1 MTGTH
6 QTGNSP
12 ESRRDTVLRV
22 LKESGAYVS
31 GQELCDMLGISRT
44 AVWKIIAGLKK
55 DGYVIE
61 AVNNRGYRLAGRTGT
76 GPFDRQGIMKHLH
89 TAELAQNVVFK
100 TETGSTNQDVMELS
114 DQGAAHGTLV
124 CAAMQTAGRGRR
136 GRTWISPADANTY
149 FSLLLKPA
157 FAAEKAPML
166 TLLAAIACAEAIGE
180 QLAAAAGDGAVPCE
194 AGIKW
199 PNDIVIRR
207 ADGSGSWKKIC
218 GILTEMRMEDREIRD
233 VVIGIGINVNQ
244 TVIPEEIRNTAS
256 SMQLETGREFDRSLL
271 TASFADHFE
280 PLYER
285 FLTDLS
291 MKPFRPEYESL
302 LVSMGK
308 RVRILDPA
316 GEYEGT
322 AAGIDESGA
331 LTVIPDGTDTPVAI
345 SSGEV
350 SVRGVEGYI

>member
-1 MTGTH
+1 MTGSTAA
-6 QTGNSP
+6 
-12 ESRRDTVLRV
+12 ESRRDTVLRI
-22 LKESGAYVS
+22 LKERDGFVS

-44 AVWKIIAGLKK
+44 AVWKIITGLKK

-61 AVNNRGYRLAGRTGT
+61 AVTNRGYCLLGRDGTGT
-76 GPFDRQGIMKHLH
+76 FDGHGIEKNLH
-89 TAELAQNVVFK
+89 TSVIAGTVVFRA
-100 TETGSTNQDVMELS
+100 ETGSTNQDAMELA
-114 DQGAAHGTLV
+114 DRGAAHGTLV
-124 CAAMQTAGRGRR
+124 CAAMQSAGRGRR

-149 FSLLLKPA
+149 FSLLLRPA

-166 TLLAAIACAEAIGE
+166 TLIAALAVAEAIRE
-180 QLAAAAGDGAVPCE
+180 QLDAVCADGGVPCE

-207 ADGSGSWKKIC
+207 KDGAGSWKKIC
-218 GILTEMRMEDREIRD
+218 GILTEMRMEDRDIRD
-233 VVIGIGINVNQ
+233 VIIGIGINVNQ
-244 TVIPEEIRNTAS
+244 SVIPEEIGAS
-256 SMQLETGREFDRSLL
+256 ATSMLLETGREFDRALL

-285 FLTDLS
+285 FLGALS
-291 MKPFRPEYESL
+291 MEPFRQEYESF

-322 AAGIDESGA
+322 AAGIDANGA
-331 LTVIPDGTDTPVAI
+331 LLVIPDGSGAAAAI